1 MSELKTLKSLF
12 GERIYTIPD
21 YQRGYI
27 WDTQQL
33 AEFWEDLSNINNIPH
48 YMGVLSLKEN
58 ENNMFEVI
66 DGQQR
71 LTTCIILIQAIIE
84 FAGNNNF
91 IKTNNKI
98 IFSEY
103 ESDSVENIKSKFL
116 YENNIS
122 TNKRKYKFKYICD
135 KESALYFNHII
146 LGEPDAPELQKTLYT
161 NKLENAKLFFIDRLK
176 ELYDKDNE
184 TGIKNVYNKL
194 VNKLKFNEFII
205 EKDFDINVAFESM
218 NNRGKKLSTL
228 ELLKNR
234 LLFLTTLISND
245 KKDIDDTKYSI
256 VKAWAEIYKQLGKN
270 KDNKELLDDDYLKTH
285 WIFYW
290 GYSRQKGNDF
300 AEFLLKK
307 QFVRKK
313 VYETLKSFDLITE
326 SDFNEPDDDDTN
338 NSGINPDNLTLSVIN
353 DYVKSLESC
362 ACYWVDSF
370 FPKTASRYKCKQDIV
385 ELLDKFNRINAG
397 AHFRPLI
404 TVALKKYEENCISRQ
419 ILVNLL
425 KIIERFVFIVFALN
439 HFRRNSYDA
448 KFYNYAKDLYHGYN
462 NVTVEK
468 IIEDMNNIL
477 EHDCLSP
484 DGTIK
489 ACFMEYIQKEFEN
502 SDGYYAW
509 DKIRYFLYEYEI
521 SLTGDKIRNP
531 RITPE
536 ILLKD
541 KDKTIE
547 HVYPQTDTDD
557 YWVKRFG
564 NLYEQQK
571 HCYKNA
577 IGNLLLLSQPI
588 NSALQNDSFDE
599 KKKTKLSEDGKT
611 TLRTGYNEGS
621 YSEQEVAKKPEWN
634 SQTIIN
640 RSKKLIEF
648 MEKHWDIRFNESC
661 KGILINPILALPP
674 IEE

>member
-33 AEFWEDLSNINNIPH
+33 AEFWEDLSNINDIPH

-489 ACFMEYIQKEFEN
+489 ACFMEYIKKEFEN
-502 SDGYYAW
+502 SNGYYAW

-599 KKKTKLSEDGKT
+599 KKKPKLSEDGKT

-621 YSEQEVAKKPEWN
+621 YSEQEVAKEPEWN

>member
-33 AEFWEDLSNINNIPH
+33 AEFWEDLLNINDIPH

-84 FAGNNNF
+84 FAENNNF

-135 KESALYFNHII
+135 KESSLYFNHII

-176 ELYDKDNE
+176 ELHEKDNE

-194 VNKLKFNEFII
+194 VNKLKFNKFII

-245 KKDIDDTKYSI
+245 KKDIDDTKYAI

-300 AEFLLKK
+300 ADFLLKK

-313 VYETLKSFDLITE
+313 VYETLKSFDLVTE
-326 SDFNEPDDDDTN
+326 SDFNEPDDEDTN
-338 NSGINPDNLTLSVIN
+338 NSEINLDNLTLSVIN

-362 ACYWVDSF
+362 SCYWVDSF
-370 FPKTASRYKCKQDIV
+370 FPKTASRYKDKQDIV

-404 TVALKKYEENCISRQ
+404 TVALKKYEENCLSRQ
-419 ILVNLL
+419 ILVSLL

-477 EHDCLSP
+477 EHDCLTP
-484 DGTIK
+484 DGSIK

-509 DKIRYFLYEYEI
+509 DKIRYFLYEYEM
-521 SLTGDKIRNP
+521 SLTEDKIRNP
-531 RITPE
+531 RVTPE

-599 KKKTKLSEDGKT
+599 KKNPKLSEDGKT

-621 YSEQEVAKKPEWN
+621 YSEQEVAKEPEWN
-634 SQTIIN
+634 TQKIIN

-648 MEKHWDIRFNESC
+648 MENHWDIKFSTYC
-661 KGILINPILALPP
+661 KETLINPILALPP

>member
-33 AEFWEDLSNINNIPH
+33 AEFWEDLSNINDIPH

-205 EKDFDINVAFESM
+205 EKDFDINVVFESM

-404 TVALKKYEENCISRQ
+404 TVALKKI
-419 ILVNLL
+419 
-425 KIIERFVFIVFALN
+425 
-439 HFRRNSYDA
+439 
-448 KFYNYAKDLYHGYN
+448 
-462 NVTVEK
+462 
-468 IIEDMNNIL
+468 
-477 EHDCLSP
+477 
-484 DGTIK
+484 
-489 ACFMEYIQKEFEN
+489 
-502 SDGYYAW
+502 
-509 DKIRYFLYEYEI
+509 
-521 SLTGDKIRNP
+521 
-531 RITPE
+531 
-536 ILLKD
+536 
-541 KDKTIE
+541 
-547 HVYPQTDTDD
+547 
-557 YWVKRFG
+557 
-564 NLYEQQK
+564 
-571 HCYKNA
+571 
-577 IGNLLLLSQPI
+577 
-588 NSALQNDSFDE
+588 
-599 KKKTKLSEDGKT
+599 
-611 TLRTGYNEGS
+611 
-621 YSEQEVAKKPEWN
+621 
-634 SQTIIN
+634 
-640 RSKKLIEF
+640 
-648 MEKHWDIRFNESC
+648 
-661 KGILINPILALPP
+661 
-674 IEE
+674 

>member
-1 MSELKTLKSLF
+1 M
-12 GERIYTIPD
+12 
-21 YQRGYI
+21 
-27 WDTQQL
+27 
-33 AEFWEDLSNINNIPH
+33 
-48 YMGVLSLKEN
+48 
-58 ENNMFEVI
+58 
-66 DGQQR
+66 
-71 LTTCIILIQAIIE
+71 
-84 FAGNNNF
+84 
-91 IKTNNKI
+91 
-98 IFSEY
+98 
-103 ESDSVENIKSKFL
+103 
-116 YENNIS
+116 
-122 TNKRKYKFKYICD
+122 
-135 KESALYFNHII
+135 
-146 LGEPDAPELQKTLYT
+146 
-161 NKLENAKLFFIDRLK
+161 
-176 ELYDKDNE
+176 
-184 TGIKNVYNKL
+184 
-194 VNKLKFNEFII
+194 
-205 EKDFDINVAFESM
+205 
-218 NNRGKKLSTL
+218 
-228 ELLKNR
+228 
-234 LLFLTTLISND
+234 
-245 KKDIDDTKYSI
+245 
-256 VKAWAEIYKQLGKN
+256 
-270 KDNKELLDDDYLKTH
+270 
-285 WIFYW
+285 
-290 GYSRQKGNDF
+290 
-300 AEFLLKK
+300 
-307 QFVRKK
+307 
-313 VYETLKSFDLITE
+313 
-326 SDFNEPDDDDTN
+326 
-338 NSGINPDNLTLSVIN
+338 
-353 DYVKSLESC
+353 
-362 ACYWVDSF
+362 
-370 FPKTASRYKCKQDIV
+370 
-385 ELLDKFNRINAG
+385 
-397 AHFRPLI
+397 
-404 TVALKKYEENCISRQ
+404 
-419 ILVNLL
+419 NLL

-599 KKKTKLSEDGKT
+599 KKKPKLSEDGKT

-621 YSEQEVAKKPEWN
+621 YSEQEVAKEPEWN